1 MKARYKENGK
11 VRKGPN
17 LSLGS
22 PISSDSAEEEQAVK
36 EHPGFKL
43 LGKSLMRKTQRQ
55 FDIVISDQE
64 LPQEIVETQVMNSLH
79 SLKSLD
85 GIVEVGAEQEVR
97 DL

>member
-11 VRKGPN
+11 IRKGPN

-43 LGKSLMRKTQRQ
+43 LGKSLMRKTQR
-55 FDIVISDQE
+55 
-64 LPQEIVETQVMNSLH
+64 
-79 SLKSLD
+79 
-85 GIVEVGAEQEVR
+85 
-97 DL
+97 